1 MPAEGKQ
8 RNLKA
13 TMMMQS
19 SLLVINLPMTLTQNS
34 DQLGLIFATV
44 DGFYGGNQLSGIL
57 VSSGAV

>member
-1 MPAEGKQ
+1 
-8 RNLKA
+8 
-13 TMMMQS
+13 MMMQS